1 MSRYKTVETY
11 VDVEVDL
18 DEWTDEELLE
28 ELRSRNVETDETDS
42 PDIVNAILW
51 YERGNIKETLHYL
64 EMAFPEL
71 NGLSEKVKNEFS

>member
-1 MSRYKTVETY
+1 MSRYKSIETY

-28 ELRSRNVETDETDS
+28 ELRSRNVETDS
-42 PDIVNAILW
+42 PDLAKAIEW
-51 YERGNIKETLHYL
+51 YKRGNIKETLHYL

-71 NGLSEKVKNEFS
+71 HNLSEKVKNEFS

>member
-1 MSRYKTVETY
+1 MSKYKTVETY

-18 DEWTDEELLE
+18 DAWTDEELLE
-28 ELRSRNVETDETDS
+28 ELRSRNVETDS
-42 PDIVNAILW
+42 PDLVNAILW
-51 YERGNIKETLHYL
+51 YKRGNIKETLHYL